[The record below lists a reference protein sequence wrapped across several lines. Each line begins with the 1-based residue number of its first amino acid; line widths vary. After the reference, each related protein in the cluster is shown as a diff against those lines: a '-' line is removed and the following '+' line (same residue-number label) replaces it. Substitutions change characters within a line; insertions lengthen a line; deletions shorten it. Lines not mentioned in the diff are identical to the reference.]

1 MRVEGIMY
9 ANRVEGD
16 GSGLFNLQV
25 DSLWSG
31 GAAIHPAAQAGG
43 NLPTVGIGTTNPSVD
58 ISLTL
63 GSVGV
68 SKTDLFVRNTSRFL
82 RNAEFTGAIN
92 LDNDLGIGVSSAT
105 HKVHIKTAD
114 NAVALLESTDATSLI
129 SFKDNSTTNNVQLG
143 AVTNDLIIKTGGSE
157 VVRVGAAGSVGV
169 GTDAPRALLDVD
181 GDARLKS
188 YHEAPV
194 TLTSSSG
201 IVNVDLSLGQTFT
214 ITTTENV
221 LEFRAFNFSS
231 NNATSFTIKVLQ
243 GATARTVDIDDFKNE
258 GATASIP
265 VYWPGGIVP
274 TVTAAANA
282 IDIYSFMTFDGGDTL
297 YGVIGGQNFS

>member
-1 MRVEGIMY
+1 M
-9 ANRVEGD
+9 
-16 GSGLFNLQV
+16 
-25 DSLWSG
+25 
-31 GAAIHPAAQAGG
+31 
-43 NLPTVGIGTTNPSVD
+43 GTAS
-58 ISLTL
+58 
-63 GSVGV
+63 
-68 SKTDLFVRNTSRFL
+68 
-82 RNAEFTGAIN
+82 
-92 LDNDLGIGVSSAT
+92 
-105 HKVHIKTAD
+105 
-114 NAVALLESTDATSLI
+114 
-129 SFKDNSTTNNVQLG
+129 
-143 AVTNDLIIKTGGSE
+143 
-157 VVRVGAAGSVGV
+157 
-169 GTDAPRALLDVD
+169 PRALLDVD